1 MSNFIVSNRNGPTTR
16 ISWLFARLLKPRL
29 KDAPAHLNNSLDLI
43 LDIQAKDKLAHQ
55 RYPYLFSL
63 DVVSLYTSIPVSD
76 AIACV
81 TDEIHTSSNGLTRED
96 IKDLLMIVLHNT
108 YFQYESSIYLQ
119 VQGLPMGSSLSG
131 ILAILFMD
139 KLEKKALFSCLYID
153 PYKRYVDD
161 IYAQTTDESNAD
173 AFHEHMNSQHPNIKF
188 DIEKPNPTPEGNCL
202 SLLDFTVHLTNEGN
216 AEFNFYK
223 KKAKKPLFEHHKSA
237 LPKRSKV
244 NIIRNER
251 KRINQRC
258 STEANKNKH
267 NNDLNYM
274 LRLNG
279 YPSNKIN
286 GTLNRE
292 SHNSQAPQSDNNG
305 PKWLYLKIPYI
316 SDRIDYRITKLFKK
330 EGIPVRI
337 THESTALRQVLNTRR
352 SNPTSCQRPECI
364 ISNKNLCFA
373 KNCIYRIECTT
384 CHLIYIGRT
393 IRNLHDRVK
402 EHVTRPASSIYKHFA
417 AHHKID
423 NINDGITVTIIAK
436 ERDPVNLRLK
446 EAYYIRKLRPEIN
459 NREERSELTELLF

>member
-161 IYAQTTDESNAD
+161 IYPQTTDESNAD
-173 AFHEHMNSQHPNIKF
+173 AFHEHMNNQHPNIKF
-188 DIEKPNPTPEGNCL
+188 EIEKPNPTPEGNCL

-223 KKAKKPLFEHHKSA
+223 KKAKKPLFVHHKSV

-258 STEANKNKH
+258 STETNKNKH

-279 YPSNKIN
+279 YPSNM
-286 GTLNRE
+286 
-292 SHNSQAPQSDNNG
+292 HD
-305 PKWLYLKIPYI
+305 KWNFEQRIP
-316 SDRIDYRITKLFKK
+316 
-330 EGIPVRI
+330 
-337 THESTALRQVLNTRR
+337 
-352 SNPTSCQRPECI
+352 
-364 ISNKNLCFA
+364 
-373 KNCIYRIECTT
+373 
-384 CHLIYIGRT
+384 
-393 IRNLHDRVK
+393 
-402 EHVTRPASSIYKHFA
+402 
-417 AHHKID
+417 
-423 NINDGITVTIIAK
+423 
-436 ERDPVNLRLK
+436 
-446 EAYYIRKLRPEIN
+446 
-459 NREERSELTELLF
+459 